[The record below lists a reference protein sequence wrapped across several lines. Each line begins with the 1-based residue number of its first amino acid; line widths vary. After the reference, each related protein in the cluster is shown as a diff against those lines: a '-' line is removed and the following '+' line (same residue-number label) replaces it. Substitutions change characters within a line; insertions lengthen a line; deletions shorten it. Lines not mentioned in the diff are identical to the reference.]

1 MSTYQ
6 EAMQT
11 TLAYFGGN
19 DLPANTV
26 VSKYLLKTKLGDYLE
41 TSPQQLLERMARE
54 FARIETKFGG
64 DRALSY
70 DRILGQFDRFS
81 KIIPQGSPQYGIG
94 NNEQIISLSNCVV
107 VGPPQDNIPSIMDK
121 GKDLACLFTRRTGVG
136 VDLSSLRPENTPV
149 SNSAGSTSG
158 AWSFADFY
166 SYICRM
172 IGQNGRRGA
181 EMISLDVKHPD
192 IFKFVSMKAN
202 LDKVTG
208 ANISVKIRDDFMEAV
223 VADAEY
229 TLQFPVDSINPTYTK
244 VIKARELWDHIV
256 AHATKSAEPGLLF
269 WDTILRSLPA
279 ECYASVG
286 FKTEGVNPCKPLRS
300 LILTPDGYRTF
311 QQMIDASPNET
322 DTIEVLD
329 SKGVVHRASKPFKTG
344 ENRAVS
350 RVLLSN
356 GTYLYGT
363 PEHTHMDVM
372 GKWIPI
378 SDMKVGTQLKY
389 EMPTIHNTLVDDE
402 QDYWDG
408 VLCGWVYGD
417 GWYFKSG
424 KDNQYTIGMCFGN
437 HEFDVANL
445 FENKFGIQTQPHA
458 QKSETCRVWRTK
470 TKKWKDIMD
479 GHGYNMDKSDLT
491 WLYKKDKNFKLGFLK
506 ACFTADGSVRK
517 KNNVEVYSI
526 HRDALCVLSSILQ
539 EFGIYSTVAIHNYAK
554 SYVAKDGKVRNNKDC
569 WKLNVYAGQFTQIGF
584 LSERKNA
591 LLSVQSQTDIYRR
604 EGFVTVFG
612 VEPEY
617 SVEDVYDITVESD
630 EHAFI
635 DTGVITHNCAE
646 LALSADDS
654 CRLITLNLLGFVRNA
669 FTTDAYFDFDAF
681 RESVSIAMRLSDD
694 LVELEIEKLQKLI
707 AHVDTEHE
715 KALWG
720 RLLNSCIK
728 GRRTGLGTLGL
739 GDTLL
744 MMGITYGSDE
754 SLPFVESIYEAMRDA
769 AYLES
774 AMMAKERGA
783 FPVYDY
789 EKEIGH
795 MFISALP
802 VVTQNMMRDT
812 GRRNISLLTGAP
824 TGSCAM
830 EASFYMNNR
839 YYHNVTSGIESVF
852 RYKYTRRKKI
862 NPSDIDAKVD
872 FVDEMGDKWS
882 EYDVYHSALQAY
894 YDMHGLGAELPKCFV
909 ASDNIDWIG
918 GVKTQAAIQKY
929 TDHSLSRT
937 CNLPTG
943 TTPDLVSDIYIEAW
957 KLGLK
962 GVTVYVDG
970 SRSGVL
976 VTEKDKKPTSIP
988 VVDAPKRPDTLPCEI
1003 HHRVIKPTNKEATQW
1018 TILVGLLDGKP
1029 YEVFAGPAEYIEIP
1043 EKYTSGSL
1051 IKHERKTM
1059 NARYDLT
1066 YGENGATTTVKNI
1079 IKWFEDVGQY
1089 GTMSRFISMSLRHG
1103 VPVQYVVEQLQK
1115 DESDDM
1121 WSFNRVV
1128 ARVLKTHIPDGV
1140 AASDKTCSSCK
1151 QPSLV
1156 YQDGCVVCTSCAH
1169 SKCG

>member
-286 FKTEGVNPCKPLRS
+286 FKTEGVNPC
-300 LILTPDGYRTF
+300 
-311 QQMIDASPNET
+311 
-322 DTIEVLD
+322 
-329 SKGVVHRASKPFKTG
+329 
-344 ENRAVS
+344 
-350 RVLLSN
+350 
-356 GTYLYGT
+356 
-363 PEHTHMDVM
+363 
-372 GKWIPI
+372 
-378 SDMKVGTQLKY
+378 
-389 EMPTIHNTLVDDE
+389 
-402 QDYWDG
+402 
-408 VLCGWVYGD
+408 
-417 GWYFKSG
+417 
-424 KDNQYTIGMCFGN
+424 
-437 HEFDVANL
+437 
-445 FENKFGIQTQPHA
+445 
-458 QKSETCRVWRTK
+458 
-470 TKKWKDIMD
+470 
-479 GHGYNMDKSDLT
+479 
-491 WLYKKDKNFKLGFLK
+491 
-506 ACFTADGSVRK
+506 
-517 KNNVEVYSI
+517 
-526 HRDALCVLSSILQ
+526 
-539 EFGIYSTVAIHNYAK
+539 
-554 SYVAKDGKVRNNKDC
+554 
-569 WKLNVYAGQFTQIGF
+569 
-584 LSERKNA
+584 
-591 LLSVQSQTDIYRR
+591 
-604 EGFVTVFG
+604 
-612 VEPEY
+612 
-617 SVEDVYDITVESD
+617 
-630 EHAFI
+630 
-635 DTGVITHNCAE
+635 AE

-669 FTTDAYFDFDAF
+669 FTKDAYFDFGAF

-754 SLPFVESIYEAMRDA
+754 SLPFVESIYKALRDA

-795 MFISALP
+795 MFISSLP
-802 VVTQNMMRDT
+802 IITQDMMRDT

-976 VTEKDKKPTSIP
+976 VTEKDKKPVSIP

-1003 HHRVIKPTNKEATQW
+1003 HHRVIKPTNKDATQW

-1066 YGENGATTTVKNI
+1066 YGENGAATTVKNI